1 MLFGTPFAEWGERR
15 LPRTPSKKG
24 TAEKGVLVVLYVLES
39 GILLFEPLAYQM

>member
-24 TAEKGVLVVLYVLES
+24 TAEKGVLES
-39 GILLFEPLAYQM
+39 GVLLFEPLAYQM